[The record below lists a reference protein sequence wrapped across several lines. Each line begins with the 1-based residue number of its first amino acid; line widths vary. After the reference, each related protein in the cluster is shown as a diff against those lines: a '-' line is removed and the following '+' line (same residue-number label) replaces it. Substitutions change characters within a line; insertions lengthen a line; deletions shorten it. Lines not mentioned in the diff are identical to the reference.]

1 MKLLAVDTSLLACT
15 AAAMAGERTC
25 VRYEE
30 REREHTKRLVPMVRE
45 VLGEAGLRPVD
56 LDAVVLG
63 NGPGS
68 FIGMRIAASVACGLA
83 YGAGLDVVPVSSL
96 AAVACRAGR
105 PGELVAVAQDA
116 HMGEVYLGLYRLSA
130 EGVPVGLT
138 PERLQP
144 QQRIPELDGCAVA
157 AGAGWQRYP
166 ALLEANRAG
175 IARQSDVLYPH
186 AGALLALGAQAL
198 AAGAAIAPENVVPA
212 YLRQEVARIPPG
224 PTP

>member
-15 AAAMAGERTC
+15 AGAMDGSRTC

-30 REREHTKRLVPMVRE
+30 REREHTKRLVPMIRE
-45 VLGEAGLRPVD
+45 VLGEAGLRPAD

-96 AAVACRAGR
+96 AAVACRAGQ
-105 PGELVAVAQDA
+105 PGELVVVSQDA
-116 HMGEVYLGLYRLSA
+116 HMGEVYLGLYRVA
-130 EGVPVGLT
+130 ADGAPVPLAA
-138 PERLQP
+138 ERLQR
-144 QQRIPELDGCAVA
+144 QERIPELDGSAVA

-186 AGALLALGAQAL
+186 AGALLALGARAL
-198 AAGAAIAPENVVPA
+198 AAGASVSPENVVPA
-212 YLRQEVARIPPG
+212 YVRQEVARIPAG
-224 PTP
+224 PPP